1 MIFSHEPKWQ
11 KRGYTIQTRALL
23 LMLVGFQGHM
33 TKMAT
38 IPIYGKNP
46 NYFVH
51 LLTQVSDRCPWATCF
66 VKPYSANFSLL
77 LFARK
82 HIFWLNWEVKCK
94 TIIIT
99 KACTCHENKGTKV
112 GHQELF
118 SRTKLKSH
126 IYTLIKYQCA
136 SYTSW
141 TSDG

>member
-1 MIFSHEPKWQ
+1 MLGDSTVLCPLVDSGERSLPL
-11 KRGYTIQTRALL
+11 GYLFCKAILCQ
-23 LMLVGFQGHM
+23 
-33 TKMAT
+33 
-38 IPIYGKNP
+38 
-46 NYFVH
+46 
-51 LLTQVSDRCPWATCF
+51 
-66 VKPYSANFSLL
+66 FSLL

-136 SYTSW
+136 SYISW